1 MLNDMYQRGS
11 ETSKIIED
19 LMNIVNWSCKLKI
32 DKNLINDEFNTEEDN
47 QFASYVTQYDHGKLN
62 IFWQSLMKGYDEI
75 KISPHPHTTLEMVLL
90 RGSFL
95 LSDQNSD

>member
-47 QFASYVTQYDHGKLN
+47 QFALSYPIRSRKVK
-62 IFWQSLMKGYDEI
+62 
-75 KISPHPHTTLEMVLL
+75 
-90 RGSFL
+90 FL
-95 LSDQNSD
+95 AKFNEGL